1 MLPSS
6 DLMNIFGGINRD
18 EDMRKLLLLIALPV
32 FLGLASCEKEVLKI
46 LPQKIEL
53 VGAQDLV
60 FGYGTTE
67 KVEFMVSPP
76 DAQFNYDRLFQ
87 DERFKALVKERWTLL
102 KPGFETLPEYIRI
115 EAGKIRNS
123 ESMNHRMWPITQVVN
138 KDESMSFD
146 QAVESM
152 TEAYRSKLEWMDN
165 QITRL

>member
-1 MLPSS
+1 MESFVDWWLVMELTGIWEPNHPKSTYMHK
-6 DLMNIFGGINRD
+6 DKGGRRTMGPVWDFDWETYVHMDWFRIKD
-18 EDMRKLLLLIALPV
+18 ALY
-32 FLGLASCEKEVLKI
+32 
-46 LPQKIEL
+46 
-53 VGAQDLV
+53 
-60 FGYGTTE
+60 YG
-67 KVEFMVSPP
+67 
-76 DAQFNYDRLFQ
+76 RLFQ

>member
-1 MLPSS
+1 MGPVW
-6 DLMNIFGGINRD
+6 DFDWETYVHMDWFRIKD
-18 EDMRKLLLLIALPV
+18 AL
-32 FLGLASCEKEVLKI
+32 
-46 LPQKIEL
+46 
-53 VGAQDLV
+53 
-60 FGYGTTE
+60 Y
-67 KVEFMVSPP
+67 
-76 DAQFNYDRLFQ
+76 YDRLFQ

-165 QITRL
+165 QITHL